1 MSGIVG
7 IVHFNQT
14 LVDQD
19 LLSRMTKFLTYQ
31 GPDGYHIWS
40 EGNVGMGCALL
51 RTAASDSEGH
61 QPCSLDKTIW
71 AVADIRLDARGDL
84 TRSLKA
90 EGCVVPS
97 DVSDVELLL
106 YAYQIWG
113 QACVQHLQGDFAFAI
128 WDASCQQLFCG
139 RDHFGIKLF
148 YYTRVGDRL
157 IFSNNLNCLRQH
169 PLVSSTLN
177 DEAIVDFLLFEV
189 NYNPE
194 TTVFADI
201 KRLPPAHTLVC
212 SDGSQVQSS
221 YWVLP
226 TDGYI
231 RYGHENDYVEHFR
244 WLMQQAIAERLTA
257 NRVGILM
264 SGGLDSTTIAAI
276 ARQLAYGTSQPIDL
290 QAYTIVCEAL
300 MPDQE
305 RIYAELTAQFLGIP
319 VHYLIGDSYTLMQ
332 GWDHPKSRRPEPS
345 AQVFP
350 SLLNDVLNHA
360 VSHSPVL
367 LAGYGG
373 DPVLLPSSAYA
384 FHLLKSGKLG
394 SLAAGIWQY
403 WRWNR
408 RLPPIGIR
416 TQLKKLLPRQPRS
429 QSWIR
434 PPWLNSTL
442 ATRLN
447 LAERYQSLS
456 LAQQKIPVHPTRQE
470 AYRNLR
476 SPTLTSIFENYDP
489 GITGYPVEMRY
500 PYLDLRLVN
509 YLLAIPPLPWFVH
522 KQLLRRAMVG
532 LLPDAVRL
540 RPKTPLAGD
549 PVAALLQHPSSQ
561 WLNQIG
567 YHTRVSDYVD
577 VDLISSFGADCE
589 SFRIKLRL
597 FSLSHWFSYAN
608 LSNSGESL
616 CN

>member
-14 LVDQD
+14 AVDRD
-19 LLSRMTKFLTYQ
+19 LLSRMTKFLSYQ
-31 GPDGYHIWS
+31 GPDGCYIWS
-40 EGNVGMGCALL
+40 EGNVGMGYALL
-51 RTAASDSEGH
+51 CTTANSSGGH
-61 QPCSLDKTIW
+61 QPYSLSKTVW
-71 AVADIRLDARGDL
+71 AVADIRLDARDDL
-84 TRSLKA
+84 ARSLEAK
-90 EGCVVPS
+90 GCPISANAS
-97 DVSDVELLL
+97 DIELLL
-106 YAYQIWG
+106 WAYQVWG
-113 QACVQHLQGDFAFAI
+113 QTCVQHLQGDFAFAI
-128 WDASCQQLFCG
+128 WDASRQQLFCG

-177 DEAIVDFLLFEV
+177 DVAIVDFLLFEV

-212 SDGSQVQSS
+212 SDGNQVQSS

-226 TDGYI
+226 TDGCI
-231 RYGHENDYVEHFR
+231 RYSHEHDYVEHFR
-244 WLMQQAIAERLTA
+244 WLMQQAIAERLTT

-264 SGGLDSTTIAAI
+264 SGGLDSTAIAAI
-276 ARQLAYGTSQPIDL
+276 ARQLSRSASQSIDL
-290 QAYTIVCEAL
+290 QAYTIVCETI

-305 RIYAELTAQFLGIP
+305 KTYAELAAQYLGIP
-319 VHYLIGDSYTLMQ
+319 IHYLVGDSYTLMQ

-350 SLLNDVLNHA
+350 SLLNDVLSRA

-384 FHLLKSGKLG
+384 LRLLRAGKLG
-394 SLAAGIWQY
+394 SLIAGIWQY
-403 WRWNR
+403 WCWNR

-416 TQLKKLLPRQPRS
+416 TQVKKLLSRPPRS
-429 QSWIR
+429 QSWTCPR
-434 PPWLNSTL
+434 WLNPTL
-442 ATRLN
+442 VTRLN

-456 LAQQKIPVHPTRQE
+456 LAHQKDLVHPTRQE

-476 SPTLTSIFENYDP
+476 SPTLTSIFETYDP
-489 GITGYPVEMRY
+489 GITGYPVEVRY

-532 LLPDAVRL
+532 LLPDPVRL
-540 RPKTPLAGD
+540 RPKAPLAGD
-549 PVAALLQHPSSQ
+549 PVAVLWQHPSSQ
-561 WLNQIG
+561 WLDQIG
-567 YHTRVSDYVD
+567 YHTRMSDYVD
-577 VDLISSFGADCE
+577 VDFIASFGANCE
-589 SFRIKLRL
+589 SSRIKLRL
-597 FSLSHWFSYAN
+597 FSLSQWFSYAN
-608 LSNSGESL
+608 LSNS
-616 CN
+616 